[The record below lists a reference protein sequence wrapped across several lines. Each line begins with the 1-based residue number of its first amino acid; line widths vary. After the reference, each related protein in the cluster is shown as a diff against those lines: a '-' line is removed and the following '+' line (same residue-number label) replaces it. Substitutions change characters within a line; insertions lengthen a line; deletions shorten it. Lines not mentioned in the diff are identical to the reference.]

1 VAQLFSLD
9 STTRMGFFTR
19 HTQPPREPSPAKA
32 RGCLP
37 DAISQDA
44 FVLIKTCSQL
54 RLTYEI
60 RLATFMAQQ
69 SRKRLRLILQ
79 PSTVASAQLRAFA
92 AQHGVSIEESKT

>member
-1 VAQLFSLD
+1 
-9 STTRMGFFTR
+9 MGFFTR
-19 HTQPPREPSPAKA
+19 HKEPQKEQPCGKP

-37 DAISQDA
+37 DAVSQDA
-44 FVLIKTCSQL
+44 FILIKSGSEL

-69 SRKRLRLILQ
+69 SRKKLRLILQ

-92 AQHGVSIEESKT
+92 AKHGVSIEESKT